1 MNLPADDY
9 ILLSLVN
16 TKLRDEYPS
25 LQSLCDGEEI
35 DGEELCARL
44 ASAGYVYDGGRNAF
58 VIK

>member
-25 LQSLCDGEEI
+25 LQSLCEEE
-35 DGEELCARL
+35 GVEENKLCARL
-44 ASAGYVYDGGRNAF
+44 AAIGYCYDEARNAF